1 MKDALLHA
9 VGAALDGLE
18 IGLCAFDQADRT
30 LAWNATFLAL
40 FPEHDGHVH
49 VGEPY
54 AANLRR
60 FYQGRLGPQEL
71 PRMERYIAEGI
82 ARHRSQR
89 RPFEFDHHHDR
100 IRVSSFEIGRFGRVR
115 VWRKVAALPTR
126 AERPGSSTRALAEL
140 NATAVLERLADGV
153 VIVDVA
159 DRVMW
164 ANRAFLDLYG
174 MREMQAALG
183 LPFETLYRNAWQGQ
197 ETSVGFAASILT
209 LMDNQ
214 RFSGAPFELELPGD
228 RFVRVIEQRG
238 EVDGRG
244 YFQHVDIT
252 HLKRQQ
258 TALAEAEARYR
269 LLAEHSSDIILT
281 IEDGVVSYVSPAVT
295 EQLGWAADEVVGRA
309 MSQFRHPD
317 DTPRVAAAFLS
328 LRRHPEADYRARVR
342 HRSGAYLWMEARVRA
357 LPGAGG
363 GERRYIVNA
372 RGISAR
378 KAVEDELERAKQRLQ
393 ALAAT
398 DALTGLANRRKLDE
412 VLALEFRRAQREGQP
427 LALLVLDIDHFK
439 ALNDTHGHQA
449 GDAVLRALG
458 GVLAAFPQ
466 RAGDLAARLGGEEFV
481 LLLQGTDEGQGAVLA
496 ERVRQA
502 VAGAA
507 CAHGPVTV
515 SIGVAATGHSD
526 AGSAEALLAL
536 ADRALYAA
544 KRGGRNR
551 VERAGAAHGQ
561 AA

>member
-30 LAWNATFLAL
+30 VAWNATFLDL

-49 VGEPY
+49 AGEPY
-54 AANLRR
+54 ADNLRR
-60 FYQGRLGPQEL
+60 FYRGRLDPEEL
-71 PRMERYIAEGI
+71 PRLERYIAEGV

-89 RPFEFDHHHDR
+89 RPFEFDHHQHR
-100 IRVSSFEIGRFGRVR
+100 IRVSSFEVGRLGRVR
-115 VWRKVAALPTR
+115 VWRKVAALPTC
-126 AERPGSSTRALAEL
+126 AERPGSSTLALAEL

-153 VIVDVA
+153 VIVDLA

-164 ANRAFLDLYG
+164 ANPAFLALYG
-174 MREMQAALG
+174 MREVQAALG
-183 LPFETLYRNAWQGQ
+183 LPFETLYRKAWADQ
-197 ETSVGFAASILT
+197 ESSLGFATSILT

-214 RFSGAPFELELPGD
+214 RFSGAPFELELPGE

-258 TALAEAEARYR
+258 GALAEAEARYR

-281 IEDGVVSYVSPAVT
+281 IEGGMVTYVSPAVT
-295 EQLGWAADEVVGRA
+295 EQLGWTADEVVGRA
-309 MSQFRHPD
+309 MAQFRHPD

-357 LPGAGG
+357 LPGEASGA
-363 GERRYIVNA
+363 RRYIVNA

-378 KAVEDELERAKQRLQ
+378 KGVEDELERAKQRLQ
-393 ALAAT
+393 QLATT

-427 LALLVLDIDHFK
+427 LALLVLDIDCFK
-439 ALNDTHGHQA
+439 QLNDAHGHQA
-449 GDAVLRALG
+449 GDAVLRTLG
-458 GVLAAFPQ
+458 SLLAGFPQ

-481 LLLQGTDEGQGAVLA
+481 LLLQATDEPQGAAVA

-502 VAGAA
+502 VADAP

-515 SIGVAATGHSD
+515 SIGVAASG
-526 AGSAEALLAL
+526 APGGSAEALLAL
-536 ADRALYAA
+536 ADKALYTA

-551 VERAGAAHGQ
+551 VARASAQQGQ
-561 AA
+561 EA